1 MGTMSG
7 HDTIVALGS
16 GAIPAGIAVV
26 RFSGPKC
33 SEILEKFVKNPPK
46 SREFRLRG
54 VYDPLSLEIVDEG
67 MVVFFPGPDSFT
79 GEDCLELQLH
89 GSGAVVKKIL
99 KLAIG
104 FKGVRLAEPGEF
116 ARRAFENGRL
126 DVLEVEGLGDLIEAQ
141 TEKQRV
147 QALGRMKGG
156 LSDRVDSWRSQLLSL
171 SSLLEAQLDFSDE
184 GDVGSID
191 RTELMASFSEL
202 AREMVDVAGTL
213 DQGRIIREGFRVG
226 LSGPPNVGKS
236 SIINQLANS
245 DIAIVTRE
253 AGTTRDVREVFVDIE
268 GHLAIFLDSAGLR
281 ETKSEA
287 ERIGVQ
293 RARAMLDQCDLVL
306 WVGAKDVASKESLPK
321 TSTDVLKLA
330 NKLDL
335 GRPQGYDLGVS
346 CMTGEGFDDL
356 RKAILS
362 RITYSGADIFI
373 SRVRDQQALERG
385 IGCLRR
391 AATLLLE
398 GVDPVPVELVAEEV
412 RLARVELERLLGR
425 IDSEQVLDELFSGFC
440 IGK

>member
-1 MGTMSG
+1 MSG

-16 GAIPAGIAVV
+16 GALPAGIAVV

-33 SEILEKFVKNPPK
+33 REILAKFVKNPPK

-54 VYDPLSLEIVDEG
+54 VHDPDSLEIVDEG

-79 GEDCLELQLH
+79 GEDCLELHLH
-89 GSGAVVKKIL
+89 GSVAVVKKIL
-99 KLAIG
+99 QLAIG
-104 FKGVRLAEPGEF
+104 FEGVRLAEPGEF
-116 ARRAFENGRL
+116 TRRAFENGRL

-156 LSDRVDSWRSQLLSL
+156 LSNRIESWRSQLLAL
-171 SSLLEAQLDFSDE
+171 SSRLEAHLDFSDE
-184 GDVGSID
+184 GDVGNLD
-191 RTELMASFSEL
+191 RTELLASFDGL
-202 AREMVDVAGTL
+202 AREMEEVAGTM

-226 LSGPPNVGKS
+226 ISGPPNVGKS

-245 DIAIVTRE
+245 DIAIVTKE
-253 AGTTRDVREVFVDIE
+253 AGTTRDVREVCVDIG
-268 GHLAIFLDSAGLR
+268 GHLVIFLDSAGLR
-281 ETKSEA
+281 ETTSEA
-287 ERIGVQ
+287 EKIGVQ

-306 WVGAKDVASKESLPK
+306 WVGAMDVASEESLPE
-321 TSTDVLKLA
+321 TGTDVLRLA

-335 GRPQGYDLGVS
+335 GRPQGYDLAVS
-346 CMTGEGFDDL
+346 CMTGEGFEDL

-362 RITYSGADIFI
+362 RITHGGEDVFV

-385 IGCLRR
+385 VGCLGR
-391 AATLLLE
+391 AVSLLGE
-398 GVDPVPVELVAEEV
+398 GTDLVPVELVAEEV
-412 RLARVELERLLGR
+412 RLARVELEYLLGR
-425 IDSEQVLDELFSGFC
+425 LDSEQVLDELFSGFC